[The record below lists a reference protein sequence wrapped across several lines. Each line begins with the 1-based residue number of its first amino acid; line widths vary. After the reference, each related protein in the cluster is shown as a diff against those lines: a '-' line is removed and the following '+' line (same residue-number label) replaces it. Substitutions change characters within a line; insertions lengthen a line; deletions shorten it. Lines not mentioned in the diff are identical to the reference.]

1 MQTQTIQLRKTVLAF
16 LCERY
21 PAAYTAKSITQRVNR
36 SGLLDVEVTDAQ
48 VLAELR
54 LLVQRF
60 QYIVLLVDEDGEQH
74 WGASTGGVIH
84 WQLDGALSVGG

>member
-1 MQTQTIQLRKTVLAF
+1 MQTQIIQLRKTVLAF

-21 PAAYTAKSITQRVNR
+21 PAAYTDKSITQRVNR
-36 SGLLDVEVTDAQ
+36 SGLLDAEVTEKE

-54 LLVQRF
+54 LLTTRF
-60 QYIVLLVDEDGEQH
+60 NHVVLLVDYDGSQH
-74 WGASTGGVIH
+74 WAATTGGVSA